1 MSVDVFAGTALAK
14 GSALAGFDQNFLD
27 MLNGGHKMSFGSV
40 VGSLADL
47 ANFGFGVYQDKR
59 NFDYQKAL
67 NEQQQANYEEQFQFQ
82 KDVWNQTK
90 AREDTAIQRRVKD
103 MQASG
108 LNPVAAT
115 GANASSVGTVAT
127 PSFSSP
133 HSNPVLM
140 RNQVFQNAMQEAQLK
155 AQLNMQNSQIK
166 LANAEAELKRAQAR
180 TEYFRPELIKAETEN
195 FISSAGLTKERIE
208 SENYKQIEDRIVSEF
223 LKENKDLKE
232 EQIRQELLS
241 TGLENGLTKANTA
254 EAKAGIVFNAVRTLF
269 YSLGQVANVSSL
281 GLLGSV
287 HSPIGFMK

>member
-1 MSVDVFAGTALAK
+1 MSVFSVFGNNHPI
-14 GSALAGFDQNFLD
+14 SGFDQKFID
-27 MLNGGHKMSFGSV
+27 FVNGGSNMKLGAA
-40 VGSLADL
+40 VGALADF
-47 ANFGFGVYQDKR
+47 ANFGYGVYQDKR
-59 NFDYQKAL
+59 NFDYQNAL
-67 NEQQQANYEEQFQFQ
+67 NAQQQANYEQQFQFQ

-90 AREDTAIQRRVKD
+90 EREDTAIQRRVKD
-103 MQASG
+103 MQAAG

-133 HSNPVLM
+133 HSNPVMM

-155 AQLNMQNSQIK
+155 AQLNMQNSQIN

-180 TEYFRPELIKAETEN
+180 TEYFRPELIKAETQS
-195 FISSAGLTKERIE
+195 FVVSAGLTSEKIE
-208 SENYKQIEDRIVSEF
+208 SMNYEQIEQKIIAEF
-223 LKENKDLKE
+223 LAQNPDLKRE
-232 EQIRQELLS
+232 SITSELKAQ
-241 TGLENGLTKANTA
+241 GLENQLTKAQTA
-254 EAKAGIVFNAVRTLF
+254 GEKADIVFDGIKTLF